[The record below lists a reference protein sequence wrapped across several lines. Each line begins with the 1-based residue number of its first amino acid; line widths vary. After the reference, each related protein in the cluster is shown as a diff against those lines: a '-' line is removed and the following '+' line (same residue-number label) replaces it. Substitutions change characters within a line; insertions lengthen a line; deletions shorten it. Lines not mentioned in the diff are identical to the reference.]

1 MTTRTAAE
9 LATAVMRRMGLIS
22 ASEDP
27 SAEDSD
33 YLTTLYEEKLAELA
47 ALYVGA
53 ECIYWASS
61 ETPLAVFNVMV
72 DLVANAAGPAF
83 GRGASYEELA
93 AREAMILKRLFA
105 HVARPTMGLP
115 VRGIYY

>member
-9 LATAVMRRMGLIS
+9 LATAVMRRMGEIS

-33 YLTTLYEEKLAELA
+33 YLSTLYAETLDELTA
-47 ALYVGA
+47 QHVGA
-53 ECIYWASS
+53 ERIYWTSS
-61 ETPLAVFNVMV
+61 ATPLAVFNVMV
-72 DLVANAAGPAF
+72 DLVANRAGPAF
-83 GRGASYEELA
+83 GRGGAYEDMQ
-93 AREAMILKRLFA
+93 AREAIILKRLYA